1 MIFFKKCKKC
11 YDLINCIYNEKYKT
25 NKDYFINF
33 LNKFKLSVNILYK
46 LNEACLDK
54 LKMFFNEKFEI
65 DVKIEKRIEINYN
78 EIIDKYDTKTINKI
92 CRDIPLTY
100 LGSKRNSINKVIT
113 KLLNCKGT
121 IRLVDLFGG
130 SLCVSYVVKSLLPE
144 IDITVYVNIN

>member
-1 MIFFKKCKKC
+1 MKNNLELYRHDIKIIYKLFIKFIRRYYTDIIIDYTSMIFFKKCKKC

-65 DVKIEKRIEINYN
+65 DVKIEKRIEINY
-78 EIIDKYDTKTINKI
+78 K
-92 CRDIPLTY
+92 
-100 LGSKRNSINKVIT
+100 
-113 KLLNCKGT
+113 KLL
-121 IRLVDLFGG
+121 
-130 SLCVSYVVKSLLPE
+130 
-144 IDITVYVNIN
+144 INMIPKL

>member
-1 MIFFKKCKKC
+1 M
-11 YDLINCIYNEKYKT
+11 
-25 NKDYFINF
+25 
-33 LNKFKLSVNILYK
+33 
-46 LNEACLDK
+46 
-54 LKMFFNEKFEI
+54 
-65 DVKIEKRIEINYN
+65 
-78 EIIDKYDTKTINKI
+78 
-92 CRDIPLTY
+92 TY